1 MKKIIFAAAMVA
13 MMCAGNVVY
22 AQVKKSEPV
31 KTEQTASKK
40 AESSKKACKETK
52 AKKAESAKA
61 VTPVNNAKKGMK

>member
-40 AESSKKACKETK
+40 AESSKKNMQRNKSE
-52 AKKAESAKA
+52 ESQIS
-61 VTPVNNAKKGMK
+61 

>member
-52 AKKAESAKA
+52 AKKAE
-61 VTPVNNAKKGMK
+61 

>member
-40 AESSKKACKETK
+40 AES
-52 AKKAESAKA
+52 AKA
-61 VTPVNNAKKGMK
+61 VTPASNAKKGMK

>member
-40 AESSKKACKETK
+40 ACKETK

-61 VTPVNNAKKGMK
+61 VTPASNAKKGMK